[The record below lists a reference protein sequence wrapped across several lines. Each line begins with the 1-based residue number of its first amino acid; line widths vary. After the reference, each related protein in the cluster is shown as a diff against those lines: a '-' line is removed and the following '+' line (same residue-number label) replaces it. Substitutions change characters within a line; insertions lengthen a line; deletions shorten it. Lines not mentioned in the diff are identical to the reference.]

1 MKSKP
6 SKMKY
11 TDLCIYIDK
20 TIYNRDD
27 NNNPISLRVLNSE
40 EEANVYNYLCNL
52 IVALAHTKY
61 LFPTWEQYEEFSY
74 SYAADV
80 FMRLTS
86 KDQDF
91 TPGAKRLKPIKSI
104 LNYVKNTIYFAAV
117 TYRNTTYDQT
127 IKAEY
132 EGPEAYDN
140 IATYCEEQV
149 QSQYAKDIREIISDN
164 LATIISKIKQALDES
179 IYSRSKER
187 NDIELSILLSINNFM
202 SLNYSQKSLSEAKRN
217 KVRNKQLNN
226 WENYIILWSDNTNKA
241 TVIFL
246 IKKVFEYIKRDI
258 EDEKSDNYLPED
270 VVKDILCSAL
280 PSFGQNNVEE
290 E

>member
-27 NNNPISLRVLNSE
+27 DNNPISLRELNSE
-40 EEANVYNYLCNL
+40 EETNVYNYLCNL

-61 LFPTWEQYEEFSY
+61 LFPTWQQYEEFSY
-74 SYAADV
+74 SFAADV

-86 KDQDF
+86 KDQNF
-91 TPGAKRLKPIKSI
+91 TPGAKRSKPIKSI
-104 LNYVKNTIYFAAV
+104 LNYIKNTIYFAAV
-117 TYRNTTYDQT
+117 TYRNTTYDET

-132 EGPEAYDN
+132 EGQEACDN
-140 IATYCEEQV
+140 IAAYCEEQV
-149 QSQYAKDIREIISDN
+149 QSQYAKDVREIISDN
-164 LATIISKIKQALDES
+164 LTTIIGKIKCVLDES

-202 SLNYSQKSLSEAKRN
+202 SLNYSQKSLNESKRN
-217 KVRNKQLNN
+217 KIRNKQLDN
-226 WENYIILWSDNTNKA
+226 WENYIILWSDNTNKS

-246 IKKVFEYIKRDI
+246 IKKVFEYIKKDI

-270 VVKDILCSAL
+270 VVKDILSSAL

>member
-27 NNNPISLRVLNSE
+27 NNNPVSLRVLNSE
-40 EEANVYNYLCNL
+40 EETNVYNYLCNL
-52 IVALAHTKY
+52 IVALAHTKHF
-61 LFPTWEQYEEFSY
+61 FPTWEQYEDFSC

-117 TYRNTTYDQT
+117 TYRNKTYDQT
-127 IKAEY
+127 TKVEY
-132 EGPEAYDN
+132 EGQEAYDN
-140 IATYCEEQV
+140 IAEYCEEQV
-149 QSQYAKDIREIISDN
+149 QSQYAKDVREIVSDS
-164 LATIISKIKQALDES
+164 LATIISKIKRVLDES
-179 IYSRSKER
+179 IYSKSKER

-202 SLNYSQKSLSEAKRN
+202 SLSYSQKSLNESKRS
-217 KVRNKQLNN
+217 KIRNKQLNN
-226 WENYIILWSDNTNKA
+226 WENYIILWSDKTNKP

-246 IKKVFEYIKRDI
+246 IKKVFEYIKEDI
-258 EDEKSDNYLPED
+258 EDEKSDSYLPED

-280 PSFGQNNVEE
+280 PSYGQNNVEE
-290 E
+290 D

>member
-27 NNNPISLRVLNSE
+27 NNNPVSLRELNSE

-61 LFPTWEQYEEFSY
+61 LFPAWEQYEEFSY

-179 IYSRSKER
+179 IYSKSKER

-226 WENYIILWSDNTNKA
+226 WENYIILWSDNTNKS

-270 VVKDILCSAL
+270 VVKDILSSAL